1 MVHQYK
7 NNGYDIVLDVNS
19 GAIHVVDDVTY
30 DVIEMIDQ
38 SQPESYARDEIVSAL
53 SGKYGKE
60 EVEEAIDEVQT
71 LIDEESLFTKDT
83 YENYIMDF
91 KNARRLSRH
100 SACILHM
107 TATWHVS
114 TALLR
119 RESTMEEGH

>member
-53 SGKYGKE
+53 SGFQKTPDGC
-60 EVEEAIDEVQT
+60 QGT
-71 LIDEESLFTKDT
+71 LPAYCT
-83 YENYIMDF
+83 
-91 KNARRLSRH
+91 
-100 SACILHM
+100 
-107 TATWHVS
+107 
-114 TALLR
+114 
-119 RESTMEEGH
+119 

>member
-53 SGKYGKE
+53 SGKYLDRLHLFIPSLLDLIILVLDQSMHICMISAEPSMCQSQMRKQF
-60 EVEEAIDEVQT
+60 VHLST
-71 LIDEESLFTKDT
+71 LQRQRVSSLQ
-83 YENYIMDF
+83 
-91 KNARRLSRH
+91 
-100 SACILHM
+100 
-107 TATWHVS
+107 
-114 TALLR
+114 
-119 RESTMEEGH
+119 

>member
-83 YENYIMDF
+83 FY
-91 KNARRLSRH
+91 KGH
-100 SACILHM
+100 
-107 TATWHVS
+107 
-114 TALLR
+114 LR
-119 RESTMEEGH
+119 KLYHGFQKTPDGCQGTLPAYCT

>member
-71 LIDEESLFTKDT
+71 LIDGHLRKLYHGFQKTPDGCQGT
-83 YENYIMDF
+83 LPAY
-91 KNARRLSRH
+91 
-100 SACILHM
+100 
-107 TATWHVS
+107 S
-114 TALLR
+114 T
-119 RESTMEEGH
+119 

>member
-60 EVEEAIDEVQT
+60 EVEEAVDEVQT
-71 LIDEESLFTKDT
+71 LIDEESLLQRTLTKT
-83 YENYIMDF
+83 ISWIS

-100 SACILHM
+100 SACI
-107 TATWHVS
+107 
-114 TALLR
+114 
-119 RESTMEEGH
+119 

>member
-91 KNARRLSRH
+91 KKRPTVVKALCLHIRSEERRVGKECRSRWSPYH
-100 SACILHM
+100 
-107 TATWHVS
+107 
-114 TALLR
+114 
-119 RESTMEEGH
+119 